1 MTTVDVPRDL
11 GDGLVLRRA
20 TPADNQQLSEFSGR
34 MHQQPYDT
42 VAAAWTRDLL
52 RGDHPTGA
60 HDHVLIVE
68 DSVTKQIVSSSMLI
82 SQTWSYGG
90 VSVATGRPELI
101 ATDPEYRRRGLVR
114 EQFRTLHVWGEAAGQ
129 NLQVITGIPNYYRQF
144 GYEPALGVSGLIA
157 PAHRFPAPDSTADG
171 PFRVRPVTPDDLP
184 ALKSI
189 AAQVAARS
197 LINVER
203 DDALWRYEIFA
214 RDPGSD
220 YVHSVEFLETVDGQ
234 VAGALAY
241 VGRRE
246 GGEVTVTWCEVAPG
260 FSWRTVGIALL
271 RRLRAIGESQVAA
284 SGPLTGIAITGG
296 LNHPLLAA
304 FPGSFVPSRRDFF
317 FYVRIPDYLRFL
329 RLVAPALERKL
340 AESALAGYDGSL
352 RINLYRSGLA
362 ITFAA
367 GKIVAVEH
375 WDPTRDSSGLASF
388 PGLTL
393 SQLIL
398 GSRSVTELEY
408 AFADCSVASGEA
420 RALLDILFTRQVSTP
435 WPVG

>member
-1 MTTVDVPRDL
+1 MLTINLPRDL

-20 TPADNQQLSEFSGR
+20 TPADYEQLSEFSGR

-42 VAAAWTRDLL
+42 VAAVWTRDLL
-52 RGDHPTGA
+52 RGDHPTGV

-68 DSVTKQIVSSSMLI
+68 DTATKAIVSSSMLI

-90 VSVATGRPELI
+90 IPVATGRPELI
-101 ATDPEYRRRGLVR
+101 ATASEYRRRGLVR
-114 EQFRTLHVWGEAAGQ
+114 EQFRTLHAWGEAASQ
-129 NLQVITGIPNYYRQF
+129 NFQFITGIPYYYRQF
-144 GYEPALGVSGLIA
+144 GYEPALGVGGLIA
-157 PAHRFPAPDSTADG
+157 PAHRFPVPDSTADG

-184 ALKSI
+184 ALMPF

-203 DDALWRYEIFA
+203 DDALWRYELFA

-220 YVHSVEFLETVDGQ
+220 YVHSVEFLETADGQ

-246 GGEVTVTWCEVAPG
+246 GGEITVTWCEVAPG
-260 FSWRTVGIALL
+260 FSWRTVGMELL
-271 RRLRAIGESQVAA
+271 RRLRAIGESQVAD

-296 LNHPLLAA
+296 LGHPLLAA
-304 FPGSFVPSRRDFF
+304 FPGSFVPSRREFF
-317 FYVRIPDYLRFL
+317 FYVRIPDNVRFL

-340 AESALAGYDGSL
+340 AASPLAGYDGSL
-352 RINLYRSGLA
+352 LINLYRSGLA

-367 GKIVAVEH
+367 GKIVAVEP
-375 WDPTRDSSGLASF
+375 WDPPLDSSGVASF

-408 AFADCSVASGEA
+408 AFADVSVASGEA
-420 RALLDILFTRQVSTP
+420 RALLDILFPRQVSTP